1 MLTPNFSASQ
11 NSGSPESPTFT
22 DISTG
27 SDSAITQRRLY
38 LLQSDGTYLVP
49 SGTTTS
55 YIQWAYADTSITPSN
70 ILTQDTALSATVDWL
85 DINNTVLYTKT
96 IAFGFDAF
104 GWNFYYGLTQTQ
116 VPITNPSVALS
127 INYYYNKMVLRVL
140 LDSAEQAIS
149 YASDIYSAQICFDSE
164 TFMIQNASFNF

>member
-1 MLTPNFSASQ
+1 MPLTPNFSASS
-11 NSGSPESPTFT
+11 NSGSPSIITFVDT
-22 DISTG
+22 STG
-27 SDSAITQRRLY
+27 SDSSITGRRLY
-38 LLQSDGTYLVP
+38 MLQADGTYLVP
-49 SGTTTS
+49 SGTTTD
-55 YIQWAYADTSITPSN
+55 YVVWALADSSISVDV
-70 ILTQDTALSATVDWL
+70 LTQDTALSVTVDWV

-116 VPITNPSVALS
+116 IPITNPSVALS
-127 INYYYNKMVLRVL
+127 TNYYYNKMVLRVL

-149 YASDIYSAQICFDSE
+149 YASDIYSAQVCFDSE